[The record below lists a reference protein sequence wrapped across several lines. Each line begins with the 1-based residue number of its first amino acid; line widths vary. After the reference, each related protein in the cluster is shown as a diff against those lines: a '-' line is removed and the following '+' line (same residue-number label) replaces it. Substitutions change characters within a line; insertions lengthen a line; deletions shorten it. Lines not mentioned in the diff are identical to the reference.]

1 MSTDSEVIVKKKTD
15 IKEPKKPGKAKVV
28 LLNDDHTPME
38 FVVALLISVFKHS
51 QSSALELTMKIHQE
65 GRAVAGTYTYEIAE
79 QKAMD
84 SNNLARAN
92 NFPLVTKVE
101 GE

>member
-1 MSTDSEVIVKKKTD
+1 MSTDSEVVVKKKTE
-15 IKEPKKPGKAKVV
+15 IKEPRKPGKANVV
-28 LLNDDHTPME
+28 LLNDDQTPME
-38 FVVALLISVFKHS
+38 FVVALLIQLFKHN
-51 QSSALELTMKIHQE
+51 QASALDLTMKIHQE

-79 QKAMD
+79 QKAED
-84 SNNLARAN
+84 SNKLARAN

>member
-15 IKEPKKPGKAKVV
+15 IKEPKKPGKANVV

-38 FVVALLISVFKHS
+38 FVVALLISVFRHN
-51 QSSALELTMKIHQE
+51 QASALELTMKIHQE

-79 QKAMD
+79 QKAED
-84 SNNLARAN
+84 SNNLAKAN